1 MAHSGDVVIPIHD
14 RNPTRRTPV
23 VTYALIAAN
32 TVAFLLSPVA
42 RSVFTGSGAAESCRE
57 QRFYLR
63 WGAVPTELVHDHAL
77 PYTAGAA
84 AGPGLCERVAR
95 TYDKIP
101 ALSALTSMF
110 VHGGWLHLL
119 GNMLFLWVFG
129 NNVEDRFGRVRFL
142 IFYLA
147 VGMAS
152 AYGYALTRPG
162 STSTLVGASGAIAGV
177 LGAYLVLYPAGQ
189 GDQPGADLLLHPAS
203 AAGLAGAGELVPAA
217 GVLRRRVG
225 RLRWRRRLPGARRRV
240 PARSRRRSARAV
252 VVEVVAPPPRTTGLS
267 VDQVTQEPA
276 GAGEELTPVA
286 HQTQV
291 VVRRRGDS
299 LVTELQQS
307 GVRKRRQHRRM
318 RRHDDL

>member
-1 MAHSGDVVIPIHD
+1 VAHSGDVVIPIHD
-14 RNPTRRTPV
+14 RNPTRRRPV

-42 RSVFTGSGAAESCRE
+42 RSVFTRSGAAESCRE

-152 AYGYALTRPG
+152 TYGYALTRPG

-177 LGAYLVLYPAGQ
+177 LGAYLVLYPRARVTSLV
-189 GDQPGADLLLHPAS
+189 PIFFFIPLPLPAWLVLASWFLLQAFY
-203 AAGLAGAGELVPAA
+203 AAGSGVSGGGVAYLVHVVGFLLGLGVGALVQSSSKS
-217 GVLRRRVG
+217 LRRRRG
-225 RLRWRRRLPGARRRV
+225 PPGF
-240 PARSRRRSARAV
+240 
-252 VVEVVAPPPRTTGLS
+252 
-267 VDQVTQEPA
+267 
-276 GAGEELTPVA
+276 
-286 HQTQV
+286 
-291 VVRRRGDS
+291 
-299 LVTELQQS
+299 QS
-307 GVRKRRQHRRM
+307 IR
-318 RRHDDL
+318 